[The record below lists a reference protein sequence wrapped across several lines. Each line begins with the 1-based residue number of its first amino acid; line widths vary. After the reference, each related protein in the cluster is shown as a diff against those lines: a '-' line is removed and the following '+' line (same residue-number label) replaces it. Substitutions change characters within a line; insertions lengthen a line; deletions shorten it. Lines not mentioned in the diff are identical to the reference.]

1 MTAIERLQEIAHQ
14 ISEGR
19 ARSETVREILS
30 WFKASRRGYWI
41 VSEIRSALSQA
52 NLKTE
57 PDFES
62 AWIDSEVQFLPT
74 EAAAAEA
81 SQLGS
86 AECEETIIIT
96 QQELTACTTLVSPP
110 EYADPTHRISK
121 LAASTRKP
129 VSVSPETKLE
139 KAVTQMLTN
148 DFSQLPVMTSE
159 RDVKG
164 MITWASIG
172 SRLAMG
178 KNSSVARE
186 FMEQHQ
192 EIRSDASLFS
202 AIRIIAE
209 HQYVL
214 VRGHDQKISGIV
226 TASDLNLQFQQLAE
240 PFLLLGE
247 IENHVRRII
256 SKRFAPTELE
266 SAKDLTDTERV
277 VTSVVDLTFG
287 EYIRLLENPER
298 WDRLNISIDR
308 KTFVEKLESVREIR
322 NDVMHFDPDG
332 IPENDLQA
340 LREFARFLQKLQS
353 IGVI

>member
-19 ARSETVREILS
+19 TRSETVREILS
-30 WFKASRRGYWI
+30 WFNASRRGYWI
-41 VSEIRSALSQA
+41 VSEIRSALSQT
-52 NLKTE
+52 NLRTE

-74 EAAAAEA
+74 ELAVEEA
-81 SQLGS
+81 QPE
-86 AECEETIIIT
+86 ATECEETITIT
-96 QQELTACTTLVSPP
+96 QQELTACATLVSPP

-129 VSVSPETKLE
+129 LSVSPDTKLE
-139 KAVTQMLTN
+139 EAVTQMLTN

-164 MITWASIG
+164 MITWTSIG

-178 KNSSVARE
+178 KNGSVARE
-186 FMEQHQ
+186 LMEQHQ

-226 TASDLNLQFQQLAE
+226 TASDLSLQFQQLAE

-256 SKRFAPTELE
+256 SQRFTPTELE
-266 SAKDLTDTERV
+266 PAKDQTDTERI
-277 VTSVVDLTFG
+277 VTSVADLTFG

-298 WDRLNISIDR
+298 WDKLNICIDR
-308 KTFVEKLESVREIR
+308 KTFIEKLESVRGIR

-332 IPENDLQA
+332 IPEKDLQT

>member
-1 MTAIERLQEIAHQ
+1 MTGIERLQEISHQ
-14 ISEGR
+14 LSEGR
-19 ARSETVREILS
+19 TRSESVREILS

-41 VSEIRSALSQA
+41 VSEIRDALGQTK
-52 NLKTE
+52 LKTE
-57 PDFES
+57 PDFE
-62 AWIDSEVQFLPT
+62 AVWIDSEVQFLQV
-74 EAAAAEA
+74 EATAEVEQPE
-81 SQLGS
+81 SIEC
-86 AECEETIIIT
+86 AESIAIT
-96 QQELTACTTLVSPP
+96 QQELTACATLISPP

-121 LAASTRKP
+121 LAASTHKP
-129 VSVSPETKLE
+129 VSVSPDTKLE
-139 KAVTQMLTN
+139 EAVTHMLAN

-164 MITWASIG
+164 MITWTSIG
-172 SRLAMG
+172 SRLALG
-178 KNSSVARE
+178 RGGLVVRDL
-186 FMEQHQ
+186 MEQHQ
-192 EIRSDASLFS
+192 EIRHDASLFS

-214 VRGHDQKISGIV
+214 VRGSDQKITGIV

-256 SKRFAPTELE
+256 SKTFTPQELDA
-266 SAKDLTDTERV
+266 AKDPSDTGRV
-277 VTSVVDLTFG
+277 IESVADLTFG
-287 EYIRLLENPER
+287 EYIRLLENTAR
-298 WDRLNISIDR
+298 WEKLNLSIDR
-308 KTFVEKLESVREIR
+308 KSFIEKLDAVRGIR

-332 IPENDLQA
+332 IPEEDLLS